1 MAAETQVLLNNEKK
15 YIAKFFSDADE
26 SDVKKVDL
34 STLTWAKHTMTLS
47 GASTENFKI
56 GEVISTA
63 AGHSAVENGSEFFI
77 VTGFVSGATTVEVVG
92 WDYTN
97 KKALAID
104 DSCSNGDKIVGS
116 VTGLHTETVANSG
129 NLTEHDYNVLVTKIM
144 WATIGCQVGIEWD
157 GSTAEKYIGEFG
169 GNGSWSMP
177 GNELPGIGINATGDT
192 GNVLGDI
199 QFSTADQ
206 AGTDSYTIIMELKKQ
221 APGYD
226 VPNYELNARLGF
238 PVDFKLGNFT

>member
-1 MAAETQVLLNNEKK
+1 MAAETQVLVNNEKK
-15 YIAKFFSDADE
+15 YIAKFFSDASE

-34 STLTWAKHTMTLS
+34 STLTWAKHTLTLS
-47 GASTENFKI
+47 GTATEKFKI

-63 AGHSAVENGSEFFI
+63 AGHSAVGDGSEFFI
-77 VTGFVSGATTVEVVG
+77 VTGFAAGADTVEVVG

-97 KKALAID
+97 KKAIAID

-129 NLTEHDYNVLVTKIM
+129 DLTEHDYEVLVTKLM
-144 WATIGCQVGIEWD
+144 WTTSGLQVGIEWD
-157 GSTAEKYIGEFG
+157 GSTAEKYIAELA

-177 GNELPGIGINATGDT
+177 GNEWPGIGINATGDS
-192 GNVLGDI
+192 GDVLGDI
-199 QFSTADQ
+199 QFSTAGHG
-206 AGTDSYTIIMELKKQ
+206 GTDSYTIIMELKKQ

-226 VPNYELNARLGF
+226 IPNYELNARLGF